1 MTKRTRRI
9 KRLIAFLLAAVTF
22 AALSAQVS
30 IVYGSSSCRGVIE
43 DNQDALSADEES
55 ALLDIMYSA
64 ADDIGM
70 NIGVLISDDLGGVSE
85 TQSCEYFADAY
96 FKGGS
101 GVVLLITAE
110 GSGDTDWIYCT
121 GDARDIYEQQ
131 QEHIFDAVYYGLD
144 SGVSPNYKAA
154 VEQFCDYLTNNRN
167 GYTGMEPE
175 DYDGIQFG
183 AVLTDY
189 QDALDTSEERELLE
203 VIQSVADNIG
213 ANVGVVFSDSL
224 NGKSESKYTDD
235 FLDENFGADSS
246 SIVLMLVREGSG
258 NQDWISCTKHAYDIY
273 CSQIDDIFDAVYY
286 GMDSGI
292 SPNYPAAVREFC
304 NYLENHKTGYAGS
317 ESASFSFHFGME
329 HIILLVVLILIP
341 LIGVNAYA
349 AGYKKRAPI
358 SARQYLDAN
367 RTAFTL
373 RKDMFVREF
382 TTSHRISSSSSGGHR
397 GGGGGGG
404 HSRSGGRGGGGG
416 RHR

>member
-1 MTKRTRRI
+1 MAKRI
-9 KRLIAFLLAAVTF
+9 KRLIALLLAAVIF
-22 AALSAQVS
+22 SALSAQVCV
-30 IVYGSSSCRGVIE
+30 VYGSGSYKGIIE
-43 DNQDALSADEES
+43 DNQYVLSASDES

-70 NIGVLISDDLGGVSE
+70 NIGVLISDDLGGISE
-85 TQSCEYFADAY
+85 AQSCEYFADAY

-154 VEQFCDYLTNNRN
+154 VEQFCNYLTNNRN
-167 GYTGMEPE
+167 GYTGMEPW
-175 DYDGIQFG
+175 DYDGIRFG

-189 QDALDTSEERELLE
+189 QDALDTSEEQELLG
-203 VIQSVADNIG
+203 VIQSAADNIG

-224 NGKSESKYTDD
+224 NGKSERKYTDD

-246 SIVLMLVREGSG
+246 SVVLMLVREGSG

-273 CSQIDDIFDAVYY
+273 GSQIDDIFDAVYY

-304 NYLENHKTGYAGS
+304 CYLENHKTGYAGS
-317 ESASFSFHFGME
+317 ESASASFEFHFGME

-349 AGYKKRAPI
+349 AGYKKRAPV
-358 SARQYLDAN
+358 SARHYLDAN
-367 RTAFTL
+367 RTVFTL
-373 RKDMFVREF
+373 RQDMFVREF
-382 TTSHRISSSSSGGHR
+382 TTSHRISSSSSGGGR